1 MIGIRV
7 SGLPADVTDR
17 HLRVYFSNPRNGGG
31 RIQNLYHP
39 LPHASAVILFDD
51 GRGMSLWLN
60 VSEAGLR
67 NEGVL
72 VEPR

>member
-7 SGLPADVTDR
+7 SGLPAKVTDK

-39 LPHASAVILFDD
+39 LPHASCVILFDD
-51 GRGMSLWLN
+51 RRGMSLWLF
-60 VSEAGLR
+60 VSEAG
-67 NEGVL
+67 V
-72 VEPR
+72 